1 MKRIIFATLGLA
13 LLLGLGAGIALPAK
27 DASAQQTQ
35 RQMPMTGQGRMPMMG
50 QGQMPMMGQGRM
62 PMMGQGQ
69 MPMMGQGQ
77 MPAKDASAQQ
87 TQGQMPMMGHGM
99 MPMMGH
105 GMMGQGMGGQ
115 GKMAPGMG
123 PWVVPIKHLSTDEV
137 RHFLEHR
144 LAVQGYKRLKVGSV
158 EDQDNGTISAEIVS
172 VEGSLV
178 QRLEVDRHTGL
189 ITQVE

>member
-1 MKRIIFATLGLA
+1 MKKIIISTLGFP
-13 LLLGLGAGIALPAK
+13 LLLGLGAGIAL
-27 DASAQQTQ
+27 
-35 RQMPMTGQGRMPMMG
+35 
-50 QGQMPMMGQGRM
+50 
-62 PMMGQGQ
+62 
-69 MPMMGQGQ
+69 
-77 MPAKDASAQQ
+77 PAKDASAQQ

-144 LAVQGYKRLKVGSV
+144 LDGQGYKRLKVGSV
-158 EDQDNGTISAEIVS
+158 EEKDNGTISAEIVS

-189 ITQVE
+189 IMQVE

>member
-1 MKRIIFATLGLA
+1 MKRIIISTLGLA
-13 LLLGLGAGIALPAK
+13 LLLGLGAGIA
-27 DASAQQTQ
+27 
-35 RQMPMTGQGRMPMMG
+35 
-50 QGQMPMMGQGRM
+50 
-62 PMMGQGQ
+62 
-69 MPMMGQGQ
+69 

-87 TQGQMPMMGHGM
+87 TQGQMPMMGQGQM
-99 MPMMGH
+99 PAKDESAQQTQGQMPAKDESAQQTQGQMPMMGH
-105 GMMGQGMGGQ
+105 GMMGQGMGSQ

-144 LAVQGYKRLKVGSV
+144 LDGQGYKRLKVGSV
-158 EDQDNGTISAEIVS
+158 EEKDNGTISAEIVT

>member
-1 MKRIIFATLGLA
+1 MKRIIVSALDLV

-35 RQMPMTGQGRMPMMG
+35 
-50 QGQMPMMGQGRM
+50 GQMPM
-62 PMMGQGQ
+62 
-69 MPMMGQGQ
+69 
-77 MPAKDASAQQ
+77 KDASAQQ
-87 TQGQMPMMGHGM
+87 TQGQMPMKDASAQQTQGQMPMTGQGQMPMMGHGM
-99 MPMMGH
+99 MPMMGQGQMPMMGH
-105 GMMGQGMGGQ
+105 GMMRQGMGGQ

-144 LAVQGYKRLKVGSV
+144 LDGQGYKRLKVGSV
-158 EDQDNGTISAEIVS
+158 EEKDNGTISAEIVS

-189 ITQVE
+189 IMQVE

>member
-1 MKRIIFATLGLA
+1 MTRVIISTLGLA
-13 LLLGLGAGIALPAK
+13 FLLGLGASIALPAK

-35 RQMPMTGQGRMPMMG
+35 
-50 QGQMPMMGQGRM
+50 GQMPMMG
-62 PMMGQGQ
+62 
-69 MPMMGQGQ
+69 
-77 MPAKDASAQQ
+77 
-87 TQGQMPMMGHGM
+87 QGQMPMMGHGM

-144 LAVQGYKRLKVGSV
+144 LDGQGYKRLKVGSV
-158 EDQDNGTISAEIVS
+158 EEKDNGTISAEIVS

-189 ITQVE
+189 ISQVE

>member
-1 MKRIIFATLGLA
+1 MKRIIISTLGLA

-35 RQMPMTGQGRMPMMG
+35 
-50 QGQMPMMGQGRM
+50 
-62 PMMGQGQ
+62 GQ

-77 MPAKDASAQQ
+77 MPAKDESAQQ

-144 LAVQGYKRLKVGSV
+144 LDGQGYKRLKVGSV
-158 EDQDNGTISAEIVS
+158 EEKDNGTISAEIVS

-178 QRLEVDRHTGL
+178 QRLKVDRHTGL
-189 ITQVE
+189 ITHVE

>member
-1 MKRIIFATLGLA
+1 MKRIIISTLGLA

-27 DASAQQTQ
+27 DASAQQT
-35 RQMPMTGQGRMPMMG
+35 R
-50 QGQMPMMGQGRM
+50 GQMPMMGQD
-62 PMMGQGQ
+62 Q
-69 MPMMGQGQ
+69 MPMMR
-77 MPAKDASAQQ
+77 
-87 TQGQMPMMGHGM
+87 HGM
-99 MPMMGH
+99 MRHGMMRH

-144 LAVQGYKRLKVGSV
+144 LDGQGYKRLKVGSV
-158 EDQDNGTISAEIVS
+158 EEKDNGTISAEIVT

-189 ITQVE
+189 IMQVE

>member
-50 QGQMPMMGQGRM
+50 QGQMPMQGQS
-62 PMMGQGQ
+62 Q
-69 MPMMGQGQ
+69 MPMMG
-77 MPAKDASAQQ
+77 
-87 TQGQMPMMGHGM
+87 QGQMPMMGHGM

-105 GMMGQGMGGQ
+105 GMMRQGMV
-115 GKMAPGMG
+115 PR
-123 PWVVPIKHLSTDEV
+123 VVPIKHLSTDEV

-144 LAVQGYKRLKVGSV
+144 LGVQGYKRLKVGSV
-158 EDQDNGTISAEIVS
+158 EEQDNGTISAEIVS
-172 VEGSLV
+172 VEGPLV

>member
-1 MKRIIFATLGLA
+1 MNRVIISTLGLA

-35 RQMPMTGQGRMPMMG
+35 
-50 QGQMPMMGQGRM
+50 
-62 PMMGQGQ
+62 
-69 MPMMGQGQ
+69 GQ
-77 MPAKDASAQQ
+77 MPAKDESAQQ

-158 EDQDNGTISAEIVS
+158 EEKDNGTISAEIVS

-189 ITQVE
+189 IMQVE

>member
-1 MKRIIFATLGLA
+1 MKRIIISTLGLA
-13 LLLGLGAGIALPAK
+13 LLLGLGAGIAMPAK
-27 DASAQQTQ
+27 DANAQQT
-35 RQMPMTGQGRMPMMG
+35 
-50 QGQMPMMGQGRM
+50 QGQMPMMG
-62 PMMGQGQ
+62 
-69 MPMMGQGQ
+69 
-77 MPAKDASAQQ
+77 
-87 TQGQMPMMGHGM
+87 QGQMPMMGHGM

-144 LAVQGYKRLKVGSV
+144 LDGQGYKRLKVGSV
-158 EDQDNGTISAEIVS
+158 EEKDNGTISAEIVS

-189 ITQVE
+189 IMQVE